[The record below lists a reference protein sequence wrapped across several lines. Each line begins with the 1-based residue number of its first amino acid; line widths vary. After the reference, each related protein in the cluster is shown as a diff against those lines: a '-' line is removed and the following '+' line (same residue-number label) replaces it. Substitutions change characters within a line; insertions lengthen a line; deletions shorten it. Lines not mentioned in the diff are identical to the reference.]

1 MALLLVLILPCKGPK
16 HTRFGDPVGQRW
28 KDARVVMAVISDL
41 HLGTR
46 TRADLLARPEIR
58 RRLMAA
64 LEEVDE
70 VVLLGDSIELRD
82 GPLAEALAA
91 ATPFFR
97 ELGEALSGGRVTVVP
112 GNHDYQLASPWLG
125 RRRPGAR
132 LGLEQRSTPAAGD
145 PLGRLARQMGGT
157 QVELAYPGVWLRPDL
172 YATHGHYLDCHN
184 RVATFECLASALIKR
199 LVRPKRDG
207 FRTPD
212 DYEAVLAP
220 LYQMIYRTAQSRR
233 ARRAARAVKRLVRA
247 WERRLGYRGP
257 LRRPGL
263 EAMAQVVDCLG
274 IKADYVVFGHLH
286 GPGPL
291 STRHDWRTA
300 SGTRLVNTG
309 SWVYEPAYLGP
320 SFEQS
325 SYWPGTCTF
334 VPSEGPPQLG
344 HLLQGLSYTELC
356 GMNTR
361 LAG

>member
-1 MALLLVLILPCKGPK
+1 MLGKGAGR
-16 HTRFGDPVGQRW
+16 TGW
-28 KDARVVMAVISDL
+28 KDCRVLTAVISDL

-46 TRADLLARPEIR
+46 TRADLVGRPVIR
-58 RRLMAA
+58 RKLLTA

-82 GPLAEALAA
+82 RPLADALAA
-91 ATPFFR
+91 AAPFFR
-97 ELGEALSGGRVTVVP
+97 DLGEALPGRRVTVVP
-112 GNHDYQLASPWLG
+112 GNHDYQLASAWLA
-125 RRRPGAR
+125 RRGPGAR
-132 LGLEQRSTPAAGD
+132 LGLDQRSTPAAAD
-145 PLGRLARQMGGT
+145 PLGRLASQMGDT
-157 QVELAYPGVWLRPDL
+157 RLELAYPGLWLRPDV

-184 RVATFECLASALIKR
+184 RVATFECLASAVIKR

-233 ARRAARAVKRLVRA
+233 ARHAARAGKRLVRA

-263 EAMAQVVDCLG
+263 EAMARVVHCLG
-274 IKADYVVFGHLH
+274 IEADYVVFGHLH
-286 GPGPL
+286 GPGPM

-300 SGTRLVNTG
+300 SGTQLVNTG

-334 VPSEGPPQLG
+334 VPSEGPPQLR
-344 HLLQGLSYTELC
+344 HLLQGVSHTEL
-356 GMNTR
+356 
-361 LAG
+361 AG

>member
-1 MALLLVLILPCKGPK
+1 VL
-16 HTRFGDPVGQRW
+16 T
-28 KDARVVMAVISDL
+28 AVISDL

-46 TRADLLARPEIR
+46 TRADLVARPVIR
-58 RRLMAA
+58 QRLVAA
-64 LEEVDE
+64 LQEVDE
-70 VVLLGDSIELRD
+70 VVLLGDSVELRD
-82 GPLAEALAA
+82 RPLAEALAA

-112 GNHDYQLASPWLG
+112 GNHDYQLASAWLE
-125 RRRPGAR
+125 RRGPGAR
-132 LGLEQRSTPAAGD
+132 LGLDQRSTPAAGD
-145 PLGRLARQMGGT
+145 PLGRLAREMGDT
-157 QVELAYPGVWLRPDL
+157 ELELAYPGVWLRPDL

-184 RVATFECLASALIKR
+184 RVATFECLASAVIKR
-199 LVRPKRDG
+199 LVRPGRDG

-220 LYQMIYRTAQSRR
+220 LYRMIYRSAQSRR
-233 ARRAARAVKRLVRA
+233 AGRAVHAGKRLVRA

-263 EAMAQVVDCLG
+263 EAMGQVIDCLG
-274 IKADYVVFGHLH
+274 IEADYVVFGHLH

-291 STRHDWRTA
+291 TTRHDWQTA
-300 SGTRLVNTG
+300 GGTQLVNTG

-334 VPSEGPPQLG
+334 ISGEGPPRLE
-344 HLLQGLSYTELC
+344 HLLQGLTFTEL
-356 GMNTR
+356 
-361 LAG
+361 AA